1 MLERGIGGSEEV
13 AKWEKLENGEV
24 ARWEVSVFF
33 FISGGHR
40 VSPRFHLFVFDVEQ
54 QRNKGAR

>member
-33 FISGGHR
+33 S
-40 VSPRFHLFVFDVEQ
+40 
-54 QRNKGAR
+54 